1 MRKYLRPILLVFSA
15 VAAVLATSFAPPAPA
30 HASTTPKYD
39 HIYVVVMENHSYSQ
53 IVGSSSA
60 PYVNNT
66 LIAHNAVATN
76 YSNAHDLSVYNYMA
90 LTAGQTFYGTGA
102 NTVYDGCTPGGP
114 VSNLRSCNING
125 PKNIV
130 TEIQASGRTWRGY
143 EDTMPAPCSNGA
155 TYGSD
160 STGGRYAAKHD
171 PFPYFQDLRT
181 NPALCKNYEPY
192 TKLATD
198 LSGNTV
204 PNFAFITPNLC
215 HDGHDSSVQGCP
227 GSAIADSDKFLST
240 SLPAIFNSSSWKTSN
255 SLLVLTWD
263 EGSAT
268 DNKHVLWV
276 GVRSQNSRGHVTSAT
291 AWNHYSTLRTIEDS
305 WSLAPLTSN
314 DASATNMSALLG
326 S

>member
-1 MRKYLRPILLVFSA
+1 MRKYLRPVLLVFTA

-30 HASTTPKYD
+30 RAATTPKYD
-39 HIYVVVMENHSYSQ
+39 HIYLVVMENHSYSQ

-60 PYVNNT
+60 PYINKT
-66 LIAHNAVATN
+66 LIANNAVATN
-76 YSNAHDLSVYNYMA
+76 YSNARDLSVYNYMA

-114 VSNLRSCNING
+114 VSNSRSCNING

-130 TEIQASGRTWRGY
+130 TEIGQSGRTWRAY
-143 EDTMPAPCSNGA
+143 EETMPAPCSNGA
-155 TYGSD
+155 SYGST

-171 PFPYFQDLRT
+171 PFPYFQDIRT
-181 NPALCKNYEPY
+181 NPTLCKNYEPY
-192 TKLATD
+192 TRLATD
-198 LSGNTV
+198 LSNNTV
-204 PNFAFITPNLC
+204 PNFAFVTPNLC
-215 HDGHDSSVQGCP
+215 SDGHDTCG
-227 GSAIADSDKFLST
+227 GSAVGHSDQFLSK

-255 SLLVLTWD
+255 SLLILTWD
-263 EGSAT
+263 EGSGT
-268 DNKHVLWV
+268 SSKHVLWV
-276 GVRSQNSRGHVTSAT
+276 GIRSQNSRGHVSSAT

>member
-1 MRKYLRPILLVFSA
+1 MRKYLRPLLLVFTA

-30 HASTTPKYD
+30 QASTTAKYD
-39 HIYVVVMENHSYSQ
+39 HIYLVVMENHSYSS
-53 IVGSSSA
+53 IVGNSSA
-60 PYVNNT
+60 PYINNT

-114 VSNLRSCNING
+114 VSNQRACNING

-130 TEIQASGRTWRGY
+130 TEIGQSGRTWRAY
-143 EDTMPAPCSNGA
+143 EETMPAPCSNGA
-155 TYGSD
+155 SYGAT

-171 PFPYFQDLRT
+171 PFPYFQDIRT
-181 NPALCKNYEPY
+181 NPTLCKNYEPY

-198 LSGNTV
+198 LGNNTV
-204 PNFAFITPNLC
+204 PNFAFVTPNLC
-215 HDGHDSSVQGCP
+215 SDGHDTCG
-227 GSAIADSDKFLST
+227 GSAVGNSDKFLGK

-255 SLLVLTWD
+255 SLLILTWD
-263 EGSAT
+263 EGSGT
-268 DNKHVLWV
+268 SNKHVLWV
-276 GVRSQNSRGHVTSAT
+276 GIRSQNSRGHVSSAT

-305 WSLAPLTSN
+305 WNLAPLTSN